1 VERSQEPREG
11 PPWVGPADGVIPGVV
26 ALGLVLARTERL
38 AVYLPELL
46 VYPAGVA
53 LRLLLV
59 GRGPLSPT
67 IVTNP
72 GTWRFGVQFSDGRKA
87 TSYGLGIAAPGASA
101 TAVDTTIGEPPAPAP
116 ILRSRGL
123 SGGAA
128 RWQVGY
134 WLSPLPPAGDATLAC
149 EWPDLDVDLATAP
162 LAALRVHDA
171 ARRARDLWPPGS

>member
-1 VERSQEPREG
+1 MGFFEGPVADPASVERSQDPREG

-26 ALGLVLARTERL
+26 GLELVLACTERL

-59 GRGPLSPT
+59 GRGPLSPGILT
-67 IVTNP
+67 SP
-72 GTWRFGVQFSDGRKA
+72 GSWRFGVQFSDGRKA
-87 TSYGLGIAAPGASA
+87 TSYGLGTTAPGAGA
-101 TAVDTTIGEPPAPAP
+101 TAVDISIGEPSAPPP

-128 RWQVGY
+128 KVADR
-134 WLSPLPPAGDATLAC
+134 LLAIAAAAAG
-149 EWPDLDVDLATAP
+149 
-162 LAALRVHDA
+162 
-171 ARRARDLWPPGS
+171 